1 MWELDS
7 KESWV
12 MKNWCFWIV
21 VLEKTLDSPLVNKEI
36 QPVHPKGN
44 QAWIF
49 IGRTDAEAETPILWP
64 PDAKN
69 WPIGKDPDSGKH
81 WKWEKRTTKAETV
94 VWHHW
99 LNGHEFEQTLGVRDG
114 QGSLSA
120 VVHGITKSH
129 TWRTT
134 ELNWGLYVH
143 VQNSYRGMQKVRA
156 DTSTKAQMFH
166 FIERL
171 SYLCLW
177 DFIKISQ
184 HSLEKK
190 KFIGGLFQLSY
201 KKCLKMNKLKSGYL
215 LVCQQQGGLGDFSCS
230 SAPKN
235 PRERRGSSYWK
246 RKC

>member
-1 MWELDS
+1 ML
-7 KESWV
+7 KLKLQYFGHL
-12 MKNWCFWIV
+12 MRRTGL
-21 VLEKTLDSPLVNKEI
+21 LEKTLILGNTGSGRRGLQRLRQLYGITDSM
-36 QPVHPKGN
+36 
-44 QAWIF
+44 
-49 IGRTDAEAETPILWP
+49 DM
-64 PDAKN
+64 
-69 WPIGKDPDSGKH
+69 
-81 WKWEKRTTKAETV
+81 
-94 VWHHW
+94 
-99 LNGHEFEQTLGVRDG
+99 
-114 QGSLSA
+114 SLSKPWEFVMDREA
-120 VVHGITKSH
+120 CLLWFMASQRVTHD
-129 TWRTT
+129 RTT